1 LDVIGLS
8 ALFIAALLWWWDILH
23 LPVWSPDG
31 MTYQSGIDL
40 VLKGRSPYEHSVF
53 PYPPTVALL
62 GAWSTHLF
70 GPEAFRAGFRY
81 VNLMGGCAAVWGS
94 LVPIR
99 ASWLVKLAIAVL
111 AVILLP
117 AFGNALEHDNLSMLT
132 GGLSIMALVL
142 WPRAPV
148 SAGILLGIGIALKPI
163 ALVPLV
169 LLAVHHP
176 ADGGRKHWTA
186 ALAASITVAALW
198 SLSPAWLM
206 SAASQPSVKAAEA
219 DWADGVLNV
228 SLFRILACFGLK
240 ISPFLLLAGVAF
252 ASFLY
257 VRTRLLNLIPLLCV
271 ACAASLLSLPI
282 VWQHT
287 LLIITPLAFVATETA
302 LHRYWRS
309 KEDPQGTRA
318 RRSKRLV
325 ELLFVVSGSVTVLE
339 ASAYGVIGNWHPW
352 VNGFTLLIPITML
365 VLLTGYVVRFN
376 DSDLRE
382 SPW

>member
-1 LDVIGLS
+1 LDLIGLS
-8 ALFIAALLWWWDILH
+8 ALFIVALLWWWDILH
-23 LPVWSPDG
+23 FPVWTPDG

-62 GAWSTHLF
+62 GAWSTQMF

-99 ASWLVKLAIAVL
+99 ASWLVKLIIAVL
-111 AVILLP
+111 AVMLLP

-142 WPRAPV
+142 WPCAPV

-163 ALVPLV
+163 ALLALV
-169 LLAVHHP
+169 LLAVHRP
-176 ADGGRKHWTA
+176 ADAGRKHWTA
-186 ALAASITVAALW
+186 ALTASITVAALW
-198 SLSPAWLM
+198 SLSPEWLL

-219 DWADGVLNV
+219 DWAEGVLNV

-240 ISPFLLLAGVAF
+240 ISPFLLLACVAL

-257 VRTRLLNLIPLLCV
+257 VRTRLLNPIQLLCV

-287 LLIITPLAFVATETA
+287 LLIITPLSFVATETS

-309 KEDPQGTRA
+309 KEESPGA
-318 RRSKRLV
+318 RPHKKKRFI
-325 ELLFVVSGSVTVLE
+325 ELLFVASGSVTVLE

-352 VNGFTLLIPITML
+352 VNGATLLVPISIL
-365 VLLTGYVVRFN
+365 VLLTGYIVRFN
-376 DSDLRE
+376 NSDLRE